1 MSRLLGGRELFIGEI
16 LDTLPQRVAP
26 GLVLGAARSGWPNYR
41 LLEQHIF
48 ELTALVTEARGPYA
62 DRECVQQIFELMLA
76 ADYPLAELEAHY
88 LARIEPRIGRPLKAT
103 RYATKTAAQV
113 AYSADWDV
121 EDLRVTLSIYGG
133 ARPSHGGM
141 ATAGLFVNLR
151 DELPIMARYAAA
163 LTARASALWSTL
175 SRPDVLQI
183 SQLPTKITPFSLQP
197 WLTQTDP
204 QRRIAQ
210 KAFYKR
216 DLLETPPIITKRLA
230 ANEIMLWRHGD
241 HRFVST
247 QFDTVQLVAG
257 QTTLEVVNILPAR
270 GGGGLSVRVGEL
282 EVTDV
287 PGSRPLTELVEAIQ
301 AVCAVR
307 YRYQE
312 TYDD

>member
-16 LDTLPQRVAP
+16 LDTIPQRVAP
-26 GLVLGAARSGWPNYR
+26 GLVLGPMRQGWPSYR

-48 ELTALVTEARGPYA
+48 GLKCLVADARGPYE
-62 DRECVQQIFELMLA
+62 DRECVQQIFELTLD
-76 ADYPLAELEAHY
+76 ADYPLAELESRY
-88 LARIEPRIGRPLKAT
+88 LTKIEPVIGRPIKAN
-103 RYATKTAAQV
+103 RYATQSAAQV
-113 AYSADWDV
+113 AYSADWDSA
-121 EDLRVTLSIYGG
+121 DLRVTLSIYGG
-133 ARPSHGGM
+133 PRASHGGM

-163 LTARASALWSTL
+163 LSARESALWGTL
-175 SRPDVLQI
+175 TSPDVLHI
-183 SQLPTKITPFSLQP
+183 SRLQTKLTPFSLQP
-197 WLTQTDP
+197 WAVQSDP
-204 QRRIAQ
+204 VRRKAQ

-216 DLLETPPIITKRLA
+216 DLLETPPLVSQRLA
-230 ANEIMLWRHGD
+230 ANEVMLWRHSA
-241 HRFVST
+241 HLFVST
-247 QFDTVQLVAG
+247 QFDTVQLVTG

-270 GGGGLSVRVGEL
+270 GGGGLSVHVGEL
-282 EVTDV
+282 QITDV